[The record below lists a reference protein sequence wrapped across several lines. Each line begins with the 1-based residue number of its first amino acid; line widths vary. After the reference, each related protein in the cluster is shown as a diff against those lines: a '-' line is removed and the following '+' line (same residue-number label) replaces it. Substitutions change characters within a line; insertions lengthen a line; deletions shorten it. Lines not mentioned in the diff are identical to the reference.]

1 MTQYANFRQRLDA
14 VLRTLDVQHVQKFL
28 IDEKQWN
35 ATALPAD
42 PEFSMYMMIAG
53 SATLRDLHERARVW
67 LVAHGHEDDA
77 QAVLGKKSEAG
88 GVAGKGGSQRSQHR
102 KDANSG
108 GRASE
113 QRRKGPPQG
122 RSGPR

>member
-14 VLRTLDVQHVQKFL
+14 VLRTLDVQQVQKFL

-35 ATALPAD
+35 AAALPAD

-67 LVAHGHEDDA
+67 LVGHGHADDA
-77 QAVLGKKSEAG
+77 QAVLGKKPEAG
-88 GVAGKGGSQRSQHR
+88 GTGKGGGQRSYHV
-102 KDANSG
+102 KNGSSS

-113 QRRKGPPQG
+113 QKRKGPPQE

>member
-77 QAVLGKKSEAG
+77 QAVLGKKLDTG
-88 GVAGKGGSQRSQHR
+88 GGRGGTGKGGGQRS
-102 KDANSG
+102 SGG

-113 QRRKGPPQG
+113 QKRKGPPQG

>member
-14 VLRTLDVQHVQKFL
+14 VLRTLDVQQVQKFL

-35 ATALPAD
+35 VAVLPAD

-53 SATLRDLHERARVW
+53 SATLRNLHERARVW

-77 QAVLGKKSEAG
+77 QAVLGKKAQAGAG
-88 GVAGKGGSQRSQHR
+88 GTGKGGGQRSQHI
-102 KDANSG
+102 KNGNGSV
-108 GRASE
+108 SE
-113 QRRKGPPQG
+113 QKRKGPPQG